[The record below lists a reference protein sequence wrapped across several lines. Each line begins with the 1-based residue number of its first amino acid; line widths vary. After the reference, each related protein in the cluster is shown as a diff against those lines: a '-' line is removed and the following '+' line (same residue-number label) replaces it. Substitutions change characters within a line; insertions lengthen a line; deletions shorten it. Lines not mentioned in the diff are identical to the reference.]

1 MYYNREDKQDI
12 EEVGL
17 SLSRTVKLF
26 ELLSCLGGS
35 YIKNQ
40 RTDDIAEVFEL
51 IADYLTIIRGD
62 VEAIIDKK
70 FPNSEE
76 NAEKMKEEMI
86 KRRAAASPKK

>member
-17 SLSRTVKLF
+17 SLSRIINLF
-26 ELLSCLGGS
+26 KLLSCLEGS

-40 RTDDIAEVFEL
+40 RTDDISEVFEL

-62 VEAIIDKK
+62 VEALIDKK
-70 FPNSEE
+70 FPNSQE
-76 NAEKMKEEMI
+76 AAEEMK
-86 KRRAAASPKK
+86 KRAAAASPKK